1 MNIILI
7 SGRKRC
13 GKDTIAEFL
22 CKKLGDNAIVLPN
35 AKAVKEEAYETFNWD
50 GEKDTRGRQLLVD
63 ITNTGYNYDPVFW
76 EKKTVEQIYAYLNM
90 GRELDTV
97 IIPDWRYE
105 TTYDFFTN
113 LQGLDLDIIT
123 IRVEKNLSVEEMC
136 DPTISKEVAL
146 SESQLDDF
154 PTDFTIKNNGTLEDL
169 ESLVDKLIESK
180 VFDNAITD

>member
-7 SGRKRC
+7 SGRKIL
-13 GKDTIAEFL
+13 GKDTISEFL

-123 IRVEKNLSVEEMC
+123 IRVEKNISVEEMC